1 MLGGYVGKILR
12 VDLTTGTISKLN
24 SYNYVPQFI
33 GGIGLGYR
41 LLWDEINADTT
52 EWSPENVVI
61 FTSGP
66 CCGTPVPTSGRAEVV
81 GLAPQG
87 YPKPW
92 AAVSGF
98 GGDFGPKMKF
108 AGYDAIIITGKAT
121 TPKYLLVTEKEI
133 QIVEAAFLWGMDI
146 YGAQSELI
154 SRHGDD
160 VATACIG
167 PAGENL
173 VRWATIMSKTRSAA
187 GQGGFGAVMGDKKL
201 KAIVVKPGSVR
212 VPIASPEKLIAEVRK
227 VSGELSPKGQN
238 RQPLFTDRGSF
249 SIRCASCAY
258 SGCTGAVNGCLQPYF
273 NNVPKKNTGTGSLSG
288 GLYCAAFAA
297 DYFLLK
303 KGITEAENFEMG
315 KFIDTLG
322 LNCWEIFE
330 GTNWFIQTCQN
341 DGRLD
346 SLMGEKV
353 TLNPNGPAVYPK
365 TDWNTGMPT
374 DLAVKWIRGIAY
386 RQGEG
391 DIWAEGT
398 PRAAAKLGLA
408 DEVWK
413 THKHGY
419 GPHWD
424 GRYVQF
430 IHYPVWVVSALAWA
444 TQGRDPFNQEHGY
457 PERYGN
463 FVKEW
468 KEMMGGEI
476 IHGTKTFWDTDKIPY
491 RDLVKAGAKLYGAPY
506 ANEGWDKPELG
517 YIDKEYVTVWHNHRA
532 IIKSSVPVCDRQFP
546 LLFDP
551 DAEDKLGDINA
562 EVRLFNAVVGTDWSL
577 DEMNKAAEKAFNV
590 MRAIH
595 VRQGR
600 TRKDDESVIPYF
612 EQPAMWPE
620 EPVPQTIDANK
631 FIDLL
636 NRLYKLRGWDSNG
649 CPTRAKLESMGL
661 KDIADGLKLQEIK

>member
-1 MLGGYVGKILR
+1 MLGGYVGNILR
-12 VDLTTGTISKLN
+12 VDLTTGAVSKLN
-24 SYNYVPQFI
+24 TMNYVPQFI

-41 LLWDEINADTT
+41 LLWDEVKQGTT
-52 EWSPENVVI
+52 EWSPENALI

-87 YPKPW
+87 YPVPW

-108 AGYDAIIITGKAT
+108 AGYDAIIITGKT
-121 TPKYLLVTEKEI
+121 TSPKYLLVSEKEI
-133 QIVEAAFLWGMDI
+133 QLVDANFLWGLDI
-146 YGAQSELI
+146 YTAQDALL

-160 VATACIG
+160 VAIACIG
-167 PAGENL
+167 PAGENR

-212 VPIASPEKLIAEVRK
+212 VPIAHPEKLIEEVKK

-238 RQPLFTDRGSF
+238 RTTLFTDRGRY

-258 SGCTGAVNGCLQPYF
+258 SGCTGGVNMCLQPFY
-273 NNVPKKNTGTGSLSG
+273 NDVPLKHTGTGNLSG
-288 GLYCAAFAA
+288 GLFCAGSAA

-303 KGITEAENFEMG
+303 KGATPEENFEMG
-315 KFIDTLG
+315 KIIDQLG

-330 GTNWFIQTCQN
+330 GTNWFIQNCQN
-341 DGRLD
+341 DGKLPT
-346 SLMGEKV
+346 LMGETV
-353 TLNPNGPAVYPK
+353 VLNKKGPAVYPK
-365 TDWNTGMPT
+365 TDWNSEMPA
-374 DLAVKWIRGIAY
+374 DLAVKWIKGITF
-386 RQGEG
+386 REGEG

-398 PRAAAKLGLA
+398 PRAAEMMGLSN
-408 DEVWK
+408 EVWK

-430 IHYPVWVVSALAWA
+430 SHYPVWVYSALAWA

-457 PERYGN
+457 PERYAS

-468 KEMMGGEI
+468 RENMGGVI
-476 IHGTKTFWDTDKIPY
+476 STPTKSLWDTEKIPY
-491 RDLVKAGAKLYGAPY
+491 REMCKAGAKIYGARY

-517 YIDKEYVTVWHNHRA
+517 YVDKEYVAFWHNHRA

-546 LLFDP
+546 LLYDP
-551 DAEDKLGDINA
+551 RKEDKIGDLDA

-577 DEMNKAAEKAFNV
+577 DEMNKAAEKVFNV
-590 MRAIH
+590 MRSIH
-595 VRQGR
+595 IRQGR
-600 TRKDDESVIPYF
+600 TRKHDESVIPYF
-612 EQPAMWPE
+612 EQPAMWPD
-620 EPVPQTIDANK
+620 EPGPQTIDVNK
-631 FIDLL
+631 FLDLL
-636 NRLYKLRGWDSNG
+636 NRFYRLRGWDTNG
-649 CPTRAKLESMGL
+649 CPTRAKLEALGL
-661 KDIADGLKLQEIK
+661 EDIADGLKI

>member
-12 VDLTTGTISKLN
+12 IDLTTGVISKLDTL
-24 SYNYVPQFI
+24 NYVPQFI

-41 LLWDEINADTT
+41 LLWDEVKEGTT
-52 EWSPENVVI
+52 EWSPENALI

-66 CCGTPVPTSGRAEVV
+66 CCGTPVPTSGRAEVI

-87 YPKPW
+87 YPIPW

-121 TPKYLLVTEKEI
+121 SPKYLLVSEKEI
-133 QIVEAAFLWGMDI
+133 QLVDANFLWGLNI
-146 YGAQSELI
+146 YSAQDALLG
-154 SRHGDD
+154 RHGDD
-160 VATACIG
+160 AAIACIG
-167 PAGENL
+167 PAGENR

-201 KAIVVKPGSVR
+201 KAIVVKPGSVK
-212 VPIASPEKLIAEVRK
+212 VPIAHPEKLIEEVKK

-238 RQPLFTDRGSF
+238 RTPLFTDRGRY

-258 SGCTGAVNGCLQPYF
+258 SGCTGSVNMCLQPFY
-273 NNVPKKNTGTGSLSG
+273 NGVPLKHTGTGNLSG
-288 GLYCAAFAA
+288 GLFCAGGAA

-303 KGITEAENFEMG
+303 KGATPEENFEMG
-315 KFIDTLG
+315 KIIDQLG

-330 GTNWFIQTCQN
+330 GTNWFIQNCQN
-341 DGRLD
+341 DGKVPT
-346 SLMGEKV
+346 LMGEKV
-353 TLNPNGPAVYPK
+353 VLNKNGPAVYPK
-365 TDWNTGMPT
+365 TDWNSEMPAA
-374 DLAVKWIRGIAY
+374 LAVKWIKGISF
-386 RQGEG
+386 REGEG

-398 PRAAAKLGLA
+398 PRAAKIMGLS

-430 IHYPVWVVSALAWA
+430 SHYPVWVYSALAWA

-457 PERYGN
+457 PERYSS

-468 KEMMGGEI
+468 SEMISGVI
-476 IHGTKTFWDTDKIPY
+476 STTTKTLWDTEKIPY
-491 RDLVKAGAKLYGAPY
+491 RELCKAGAKIYGAPY

-517 YIDKEYVTVWHNHRA
+517 YIDKEYVAVWHNHRA

-546 LLFDP
+546 LLYDP
-551 DAEDKLGDINA
+551 SKEDKLGDLEA

-577 DEMNKAAEKAFNV
+577 DEMNKAAEKVFNV

-600 TRKDDESVIPYF
+600 TRQHDESVIPYF
-612 EQPAMWPE
+612 EQPAMWPD
-620 EPVPQTIDANK
+620 EPGPQTIDANK

-636 NRLYKLRGWDSNG
+636 GRFYKVRGWDSNG
-649 CPTRAKLESMGL
+649 CPTRAKLEALGL
-661 KDIADGLKLQEIK
+661 KDIADGLKI